1 MPKTKLE
8 KIIFGVLMSLC
19 MVYGM
24 EIYNHA
30 YLAGGLANSG
40 FLMGIKEWIIL
51 ALIVFAIE
59 NAYGGRLARTLAF
72 RIVHPEKDRSI
83 IVILTLQILTV
94 CVMCPSMSL
103 VASIMFKGALDNGVY
118 DFFVIW
124 IQTIAINLP
133 MAFIWQL
140 AVCGPIVRIINRKVV
155 VPVEK
160 KFNMI

>member
-1 MPKTKLE
+1 M
-8 KIIFGVLMSLC
+8 
-19 MVYGM
+19 
-24 EIYNHA
+24 N
-30 YLAGGLANSG
+30 
-40 FLMGIKEWIIL
+40 
-51 ALIVFAIE
+51 
-59 NAYGGRLARTLAF
+59 
-72 RIVHPEKDRSI
+72 PEKDRSI